1 MEEAEFSNNTIGEQ
15 LRSHLLPLLEARHE
29 DVVELLLDQ
38 PALDAVLARE
48 DGALGAVGVVEHA
61 EHSGGK
67 RLECGGMVGRWHK
80 PRQIVLQ
87 SLAQHR
93 LKSQV
98 WPRKFDRQNWQ
109 HLALCGT
116 TTLLSDH
123 IQFQI
128 AAHKM

>member
-61 EHSGGK
+61 EHDGGK
-67 RLECGGMVGRWHK
+67 RVECGGVVGRWHK
-80 PRQIVLQ
+80 PGQVVLQ

-93 LKSQV
+93 VKSQV
-98 WPRKFDRQNWQ
+98 WPGKFDRQNWQ
-109 HLALCGT
+109 HLALSNVSIGGEYEWWKSPCT
-116 TTLLSDH
+116 
-123 IQFQI
+123 
-128 AAHKM
+128 